1 MSMYSGVKNR
11 KLLNWT
17 GFDSISVKIG
27 EGGDRS
33 PCPPFPTDL
42 GLIGA
47 EMPLQTL
54 LVSNAKDLWLI
65 ALHAKA
71 LCSVQPQP
79 GFQPSHGP
87 LKIWV
92 EYIIHYHFMKLQLR
106 GAWEDH
112 RSTLWINF
120 WTSKNTL
127 KPECMTNAKK
137 WRDMPDW
144 KQKSLH
150 FLVFLVR
157 FGFRS
162 WSFSYPPL

>member
-65 ALHAKA
+65 ALQAKVLSSA
-71 LCSVQPQP
+71 RLGPVQCAA
-79 GFQPSHGP
+79 SAR
-87 LKIWV
+87 LS
-92 EYIIHYHFMKLQLR
+92 
-106 GAWEDH
+106 A
-112 RSTLWINF
+112 
-120 WTSKNTL
+120 
-127 KPECMTNAKK
+127 
-137 WRDMPDW
+137 
-144 KQKSLH
+144 
-150 FLVFLVR
+150 
-157 FGFRS
+157 
-162 WSFSYPPL
+162 